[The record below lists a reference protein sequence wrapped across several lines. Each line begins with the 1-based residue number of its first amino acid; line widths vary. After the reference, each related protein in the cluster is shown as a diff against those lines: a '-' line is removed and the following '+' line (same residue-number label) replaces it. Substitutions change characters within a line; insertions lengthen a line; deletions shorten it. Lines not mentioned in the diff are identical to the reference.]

1 MKKFLAILSL
11 IAILG
16 STLPASADCED
27 GWKYR
32 RHKMH
37 PKHQRVVVNQY
48 YGRNYYHPPVR
59 EVHYYHNRTT
69 AGSVAGGILAGAIVG
84 GIVAAIVD

>member
-16 STLPASADCED
+16 STLPVSAKCLD
-27 GWKYR
+27 R
-32 RHKMH
+32 RGPKNHHKQI
-37 PKHQRVVVNQY
+37 KHEHVVVNQY